1 MAGAKVIKV
10 EPLHGDPLRIR
21 ADVDV
26 TSLPLAM
33 LNSNKDAVT
42 LDLKHPR
49 GRELLL
55 QMVERADVV
64 LENFAPGVLDR
75 LGVGAEVLR
84 ARNPRLVYGS
94 GTGYGLSGPNRDL
107 LGMDLTI
114 QAMGG
119 IMESTGYPDGPP
131 TKAGP
136 AVSDFLSGTHL
147 YAAIVTA
154 LYERE
159 RTGAGRTVEVAM
171 IEAVYP
177 MLASPIGMHVAHDGK
192 LPPRTGNRHSGL
204 SMAPYNTYPTTDG
217 WVAIIVVR
225 DEHWRNLLRAMGR
238 EDLVDEPR
246 FATHQARV
254 AAIAEV
260 DELVAAWTRPQSKYA
275 VHEALSEHK
284 VPAAPVRGV
293 AEVMADKHLRERGMV
308 QMVDHPDL
316 GMVPLPSSPLV
327 FHGSPRTPVR
337 PSGHL
342 GENNHEIYCGW
353 LGLSEAE
360 FAALQRDRVI

>member
-1 MAGAKVIKV
+1 MAGATVIKV

-33 LNSNKDAVT
+33 LNSNKYAVT
-42 LDLKHPR
+42 LDLKNPR
-49 GRELLL
+49 GRDVLLA
-55 QMVERADVV
+55 MVDRADVV
-64 LENFAPGVLDR
+64 LENFAPGALDR
-75 LGVGAEVLR
+75 LGIGADALR
-84 ARNPRLVYGS
+84 TRNPRLVYGS

-119 IMESTGYPDGPP
+119 IMETTGYPDGPP

-159 RTGAGRTVEVAM
+159 RTGTGRTVEVAM
-171 IEAVYP
+171 IETVYP
-177 MLASPIGMHVAHDGK
+177 MMASPIGMHVAHGGR

-225 DEHWRNLLRAMGR
+225 DEHWRKLLRAMGR
-238 EDLVDEPR
+238 DDLIDEPR
-246 FATHQARV
+246 LATHQGRV

-260 DELVAAWTRPQSKYA
+260 DELVASWTRSRSKDEIHA
-275 VHEALSEHK
+275 ALSTHK

-293 AEVMADKHLRERGMV
+293 AEVMADRHLRERGMV

-316 GMVPLPSSPLV
+316 GIVRCPAARCSFTARRARRSVRARVWARTTMRCTVA
-327 FHGSPRTPVR
+327 GS
-337 PSGHL
+337 
-342 GENNHEIYCGW
+342 
-353 LGLSEAE
+353 A
-360 FAALQRDRVI
+360 